1 MKLPYRKNV
10 YIPKEKLTAYLL
22 SQTHAVGRFKSK
34 YFHALGY
41 GELNVSL
48 FEKDF
53 RTIAQSQDVKEVL
66 STPYGKKYII
76 DGKIETPSGKVVKLR
91 TVWIIEEEQKRPRF
105 ITVYPV

>member
-1 MKLPYRKNV
+1 MKLPYRKNA
-10 YIPKEKLTAYLL
+10 YIPKAKLTAYLL

-41 GELNVSL
+41 DELNGSL
-48 FEKDF
+48 FEEVL

-66 STPYGKKYII
+66 PTPYGKKYII
-76 DGKIETPSGKVVKLR
+76 DGKIETPSGRVVRLR
-91 TVWIIEEEQKRPRF
+91 TVWIIEKEQKRPRF